1 MSGSQVLA
9 WLTCLMLAFLA
20 CVLGAYNLG
29 RQRLVE
35 RDVEQ
40 VKQALQVPVGPEP
53 AGAAQEQ
60 LPGPVPPETLQ
71 GLRLSIAQIRS
82 EVATLKALEGELPD
96 GVWSGLQAE
105 IERLDTLVAD
115 LEQALQGPVGPA
127 LGPPGD

>member
-35 RDVEQ
+35 RDVDEM
-40 VKQALQVPVGPEP
+40 KTELAAARAAPGAAP
-53 AGAAQEQ
+53 AGDVERPSNGG
-60 LPGPVPPETLQ
+60 LER
-71 GLRLSIAQIRS
+71 LRLSVTQIRS

-96 GVWSGLQAE
+96 GVWSELQAE
-105 IERLDTLVAD
+105 IERLDTLVAE